1 MSSVWI
7 DMADNASEEAVR
19 GWDFSPEEIAKLV
32 AEDVLAQAACPFD
45 AMISLTV
52 TEDDEIQEMNRDY
65 RDIDAPTDV
74 LSFPNLEYDTPGVFP
89 EDAADSFDTVDPET
103 GRVLLG
109 DIVIN
114 AVRVNEQA
122 ESYGHS
128 RRREYA
134 FLVAHSMYH
143 LLGYDHMTPEEAAVM
158 EEKQES
164 TLQRLG
170 ITRDAG

>member
-1 MSSVWI
+1 MGSVWI
-7 DMADNASEEAVR
+7 DMAENAGADSVSD
-19 GWDFSPEEIAKLV
+19 WDFSPKETARLV
-32 AEDVLAQAACPFD
+32 AEDVLTQASCPFD
-45 AMISLTV
+45 AEISLTV
-52 TEDDEIQEMNRDY
+52 TEDDEIREMNRDY
-65 RDIDAPTDV
+65 RGIDAPTDV
-74 LSFPNLEYDTPGVFP
+74 LSFPNLEYDIPGIFP
-89 EDAADSFDTVDPET
+89 EDAADSFDTADPET

-134 FLVAHSMYH
+134 YLVAHSMYH
-143 LLGYDHMTPEEAAVM
+143 LLGYDHMSPEEAAVM

-170 ITRDAG
+170 ITRDTD